1 MRFDRESSGM
11 TARDI
16 LQDYSEKELEHIL
29 YSYGEEPKTRFIVD
43 AILKQRKIKPL
54 ETTEELARLIEEASF
69 DPKSKLRVFQAL
81 RMEVNNE
88 L

>member
-1 MRFDRESSGM
+1 L

-16 LQDYSEKELEHIL
+16 LLTYSQKELENIF
-29 YSYGEEPKTRFIVD
+29 YTYGEEPKTRFIVD
-43 AILKQRKIKPL
+43 AIIKARKEKPL
-54 ETTEELARLIEEASF
+54 ETTAELASLIEAASF